1 MVSRIVWTEQF
12 NFLRAIIP
20 QIMARN
26 ARQSPS
32 RREFFHA
39 PPFVWFLIAN
49 VLLCGFV
56 FRGGLWGKDL
66 LAPIDILPV
75 VATKYHFVDPHSS
88 GVPANQ
94 FIMDQVT
101 FDLPLQTAI
110 YRSYRS
116 GEIPWWDPYTYSG
129 RPLLADAHINGTEPI
144 RVLAYL
150 TLPFELAYNWTRV
163 LNFVFG
169 GLSMLW
175 LLRHWRFSATVS
187 VMLALAYEFAGG
199 FVLYFGHPWIQAQFN
214 YYPLIWLAWDAWFR
228 ERPWWSIPLATL
240 AVAGVFNAGNLQSH
254 AYLVLFAGAILLG
267 YGGKTLPEWK
277 RIAPVVVSSGILGL
291 ALASPVLLGE
301 IELFLHRTR
310 HITVDADPAAIGG
323 LGTIATFY
331 PWAMGTFRTLD
342 LGKLFGTSNMGFNL
356 FVGPAA
362 VLAALLGGLQGGARG
377 ELSAVR
383 RVALWL
389 VLIYLVVVC
398 TPLVGVL
405 YQRSAGLGVL
415 GVVVLA
421 ALGMET
427 LFAAAEPMRHW
438 GRWILGLLTVTVIA
452 THVGSLVIYPR
463 FIPTIRQLVA
473 ERVRRSSTGL
483 EEASALREFQITN
496 FGREV
501 SFRNPETI
509 WACLGIVL
517 FAGVC
522 LYPAVRKKKWALPTL
537 LALNLLPPVMF
548 AQRFV
553 PVQPIGLWRRLMA
566 EGTEPRRVAG
576 VLNGGHLRLME
587 VSPKEFE
594 RLYPKAMAVFFQVHS
609 LDGYAGLQPPSFNLL
624 APAELDRYLP
634 EAADYTYES
643 TVPRAPVGELRKNP
657 TPGLARFQWA
667 EGINRDIHI
676 EKESMNSIE
685 LGLGGGPEATLV
697 RTDTYYP
704 GWSASIGGTKLTI
717 GRARPFFSRIHIPPG
732 PQTLT
737 LRYSP
742 TYLRRGIALACIAFC
757 VTCVITFFAAR
768 PPERKPLVN

>member
-1 MVSRIVWTEQF
+1 
-12 NFLRAIIP
+12 
-20 QIMARN
+20 MARN
-26 ARQSPS
+26 SRQSTS
-32 RREFFHA
+32 RGAFFRA
-39 PPFVWFLIAN
+39 SPFAWFLIAN
-49 VLLCGFV
+49 VVLCGFV
-56 FRGGLWGKDL
+56 FRGGLWGNDL

-75 VATKYHFVDPHSS
+75 VATKYHFVDPNTS

-116 GEIPWWDPYTYSG
+116 GEIPWWDPYTYAG

-144 RVLAYL
+144 RVLTYL

-169 GLSMLW
+169 GLAMLW
-175 LLRHWRFSATVS
+175 LLRHWKFSATVS

-228 ERPWWSIPLATL
+228 TRPWWSLPLATL
-240 AVAGVFNAGNLQSH
+240 AVAGVFNAGNVQSH

-267 YGGKTLPEWK
+267 YGGKSLPDWK
-277 RIAPVVVSSGILGL
+277 RITPIVTGSGLLGM
-291 ALASPVLLGE
+291 ALAAPVLLAE
-301 IELFLHRTR
+301 IELFAHRTR
-310 HITVDADPAAIGG
+310 HVSVDIDAAAMGG
-323 LGTIATFY
+323 FGTIATFY

-342 LGKLFGTSNMGFNL
+342 LGKFFGTSNMGFYL

-362 VLAALLGGLQGGARG
+362 ALAALLGGVHGVTRG
-377 ELSAVR
+377 EVSVVR
-383 RVALWL
+383 RAAVWL
-389 VLIYLVVVC
+389 VVIYLAVAC
-398 TPLVGVL
+398 TPLVSVL
-405 YQRSAGLGVL
+405 YLRSAGLGVL
-415 GVVVLA
+415 GVIVLA

-427 LFAAAEPMRHW
+427 LFAAVEPMRRW
-438 GRWILGLLTVTVIA
+438 GRWIIVLLAVTVIA

-463 FIPTIRQLVA
+463 LLPTIRRLVA
-473 ERVRRSSTGL
+473 ERVQRSTTGL
-483 EEASALREFQITN
+483 EEATALREFQIAN

-509 WACLGIVL
+509 FACLGIVL

-522 LYPAVRKKKWALPTL
+522 LYPAARKRKWALPSL

-553 PVQPIGLWRRLMA
+553 PVQPIGLWHRLMA
-566 EGTEPRRVAG
+566 EGTEQRRVAG
-576 VLNGGHLRLME
+576 ILNSGHLRLME
-587 VSPKEFE
+587 VSRKEFE
-594 RLYPKAMAVFFQVHS
+594 RLYPKAMAACFQVHS
-609 LDGYAGLQPPSFNLL
+609 LSGYAGLQPPSFNLL
-624 APAELDRYLP
+624 PPAELDRFLP

-643 TVPRAPVGELRKNP
+643 VVPRAPFGELRKNP
-657 TPGLARFQWA
+657 IRGLARFQWA

-676 EKESMNSIE
+676 EQETMNSIE
-685 LGLGGGPEATLV
+685 LTLGGGPEATLV

-704 GWSASIGGTKLTI
+704 GWSATIGGTNLPI
-717 GRARPFFSRIHIPPG
+717 EPASPFFSRIQIPAG

-742 TYLRRGIALACIAFC
+742 TYLGLGIALACIAFS
-757 VTCVITFFAAR
+757 VTCVITFFAPR
-768 PPERKPLVN
+768 PAERNRLVN